1 MSQFLGYCVKLINTE
16 FPWMHVVKGRPRK
29 PSTQGSIEV
38 SHKAF
43 KAALVKWLDKKGT
56 PDWVLGARIVQC
68 EVNNCP
74 MRSRGNISPHTI
86 YYGKPPGVTYS
97 ATLGPAYKTAA
108 TEYGLRLAKRVLLQI
123 KDMFPNMVITQE
135 QVQSFIKS
143 GDDIWEICKE
153 DTDQDSTELLN
164 VAFYQCLD
172 DAGIVLTSDTE
183 IRPDVPDIF
192 DESEDITLDNILCDV
207 GDGLLDSLDYNEEIN
222 NFDEYLEPDND
233 NFMDCLE
240 DGNDVYNIQRCNVDE
255 EDEADVQNNDNDIN
269 DDLTLHE
276 CNTSDDPNQMAQT
289 GEVHC
294 PGMKDVDDVDNVQRC
309 NEEDD
314 VGAYV
319 HANDTDVKDDD
330 PIQGG
335 DINHLSKPMAK
346 IGEETLQECDYDN
359 DIQMPES
366 HNENECNIG
375 GNVAGN
381 LVECVIAKES
391 DMKDQGINES
401 EQIQEHND
409 DGLSLSSQTTEPVYA
424 RVIEEDSNIYRD
436 GYTVQLPKTED
447 SFMVYLFGT
456 STGVPFVEEYYA
468 AFGGYIKHK
477 DGRRAYAEELSVF
490 RNEDD
495 VVVALDGSDLSGRP
509 LSELVLQITSA
520 PIGTII
526 KLTMINKSAF
536 NGRYYRSVKKGNG

>member
-1 MSQFLGYCVKLINTE
+1 MSQFLGCCVKLINTE

-164 VAFYQCLD
+164 IAFYQCLD
-172 DAGIVLTSDTE
+172 DARIVLTSDTE

-222 NFDEYLEPDND
+222 NFDEYLEPDDD

-240 DGNDVYNIQRCNVDE
+240 DGDDVYNIQRCNVDE

-330 PIQGG
+330 TIQGG

-366 HNENECNIG
+366 RNENECNIG

-381 LVECVIAKES
+381 LVESVIAKES

-447 SFMVYLFGT
+447 GFMVYLVGT

-477 DGRRAYAEELSVF
+477 DGRRAFAEELAVF
-490 RNEDD
+490 HNEDD
-495 VVVALDGSDLSGRP
+495 VVVALDGSDLSGTP
-509 LSELVLQITSA
+509 LSELVLQLTSA

-526 KLTMINKSAF
+526 KLTMVNKSDF
-536 NGRYYRSVKKGNG
+536 NGQYYRSVKKGNG

>member
-164 VAFYQCLD
+164 IAFYQCLD
-172 DAGIVLTSDTE
+172 DARIVLTSDTE

-192 DESEDITLDNILCDV
+192 DDSEDITLDNILCDV

-330 PIQGG
+330 TIQGG

-346 IGEETLQECDYDN
+346 TGEETLQEC
-359 DIQMPES
+359 QKVVMRM
-366 HNENECNIG
+366 
-375 GNVAGN
+375 NV
-381 LVECVIAKES
+381 
-391 DMKDQGINES
+391 
-401 EQIQEHND
+401 
-409 DGLSLSSQTTEPVYA
+409 T
-424 RVIEEDSNIYRD
+424 
-436 GYTVQLPKTED
+436 
-447 SFMVYLFGT
+447 
-456 STGVPFVEEYYA
+456 
-468 AFGGYIKHK
+468 
-477 DGRRAYAEELSVF
+477 
-490 RNEDD
+490 
-495 VVVALDGSDLSGRP
+495 
-509 LSELVLQITSA
+509 
-520 PIGTII
+520 
-526 KLTMINKSAF
+526 
-536 NGRYYRSVKKGNG
+536 